1 VDTPSAADDR
11 DALADGLVRC
21 SPDAPALTRPK
32 CEPA

>member
-1 VDTPSAADDR
+1 VDTPSSADDR

-21 SPDAPALTRPK
+21 APDAPALTLVE